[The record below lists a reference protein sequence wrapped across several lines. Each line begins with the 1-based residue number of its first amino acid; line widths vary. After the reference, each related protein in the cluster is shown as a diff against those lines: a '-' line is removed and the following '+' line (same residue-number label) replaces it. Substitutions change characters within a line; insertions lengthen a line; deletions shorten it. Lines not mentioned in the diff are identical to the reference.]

1 MEKKPLWQYM
11 SLPLFLGLTIL
22 TCFPYAISPL
32 DFQPHSR
39 AGGGS
44 ELLLPVLLHYG
55 VTDLGMKREMV
66 LWATRKAKV
75 GVASDEEPQGD
86 VQLQTLLQRGSVTH
100 VLYLGHHSGQELV
113 DICALF

>member
-1 MEKKPLWQYM
+1 MGDEE
-11 SLPLFLGLTIL
+11 G
-22 TCFPYAISPL
+22 
-32 DFQPHSR
+32 D
-39 AGGGS
+39 
-44 ELLLPVLLHYG
+44 G
-55 VTDLGMKREMV
+55 VVGNTE
-66 LWATRKAKV
+66 AECKAVV